1 MNKDLQ
7 LKKNETH
14 FIFLVCGDE
23 QTGKKT
29 IVNNFLQNYNLESKE
44 DKITYTSYRF
54 HFDYSNQDETLSI
67 PAEIRVLNSE
77 EFSSDLK
84 SLKQFYEGA
93 LGAFVVVSLED
104 FKYFTD
110 GIKWKE
116 NIVYMCCLP
125 NKFPLPI
132 VLLIN
137 KCDKIEETKRRE
149 WIEKLNIESYYKE
162 NQFFAKFYLNNSDSI
177 HTEKK
182 IMKDEDEEQNNKE
195 EEIYTDMRL
204 PFSAIYNFVLE
215 FGDIKSMFFENGNGT
230 SKKKVDNGNKKKDC
244 IIF

>member
-54 HFDYSNQDETLSI
+54 HFDYSNQNETLSI

-116 NIVYMCCLP
+116 NIDYMCCLP

-162 NQFFAKFYLNNSDSI
+162 NQFFS
-177 HTEKK
+177 
-182 IMKDEDEEQNNKE
+182 
-195 EEIYTDMRL
+195 
-204 PFSAIYNFVLE
+204 
-215 FGDIKSMFFENGNGT
+215 
-230 SKKKVDNGNKKKDC
+230 
-244 IIF
+244 